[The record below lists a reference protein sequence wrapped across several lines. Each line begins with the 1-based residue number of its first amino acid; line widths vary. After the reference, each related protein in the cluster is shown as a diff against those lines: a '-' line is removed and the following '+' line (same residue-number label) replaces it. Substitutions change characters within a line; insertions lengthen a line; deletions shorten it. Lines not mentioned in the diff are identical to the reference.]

1 MGGFKSGLVHRAL
14 HPGGEGLIGDLAV
27 DRRAAG
33 VAGER
38 DGQYVV
44 TALEGGENKL
54 QLRHVSL
61 RPCTQTSADPE
72 PPRWE
77 AVKAA
82 SMPRD
87 RSGSLK
93 GG

>member
-1 MGGFKSGLVHRAL
+1 MGGFESGLVHRAL

-33 VAGER
+33 MAGER

-54 QLRHVSL
+54 PAAPRVTQAVYADQRGSRAAAVRGGEGGVHAA
-61 RPCTQTSADPE
+61 RP
-72 PPRWE
+72 
-77 AVKAA
+77 
-82 SMPRD
+82 
-87 RSGSLK
+87 
-93 GG
+93 